1 MGELIKVSCK
11 MADTAGF
18 AAYPGCDV
26 TPFPDLLNELPD
38 RERGQFQTGL
48 ETLASEIGC
57 KIHSLE

>member
-1 MGELIKVSCK
+1 